1 MKVTCESCYFGFDVD
16 DAKIPP
22 SGAQVSCPVC
32 ATQFKVEK
40 GGAATAMPTP
50 VAPPAAAK
58 SDGLELSPIELDF
71 GSQEPAAA
79 AAPTPLVPQA
89 TVPPKAAPPP
99 VAKPV
104 AKAPTPPAP
113 TPALRATPPRPA
125 APPKP
130 VAPPPPETSAI
141 DEIDL
146 PGVIEE
152 KPGLPSAKSSIPS
165 RWETAKKP
173 AATTKAPPTAAPP
186 PKTTPPPAATAAP
199 APTLELDDGPFG
211 PPSTDEPND
220 AGDEADFGIG
230 LDAPDADDL
239 PTPIDLSRRESAE
252 LPAIVAA
259 KPLQPPF
266 MKGANPPA
274 PSAELPLPV
283 DPTRGKPE
291 LPVAKAPGVVDL
303 PVARGHSN
311 LPTPKDVDT
320 VVPKAAE
327 TNVVPKEVELPL
339 ALSASATATA
349 PIEPPTSLDEDD
361 APFGTPKP
369 TVAKA
374 LPPDAAPDDRAR
386 PSKKRLLLV
395 ASATLGVVLLG
406 GGAFVLFAT
415 DVGKTLF
422 AGGAAD
428 QEAVIATA
436 RKHLAEDTLPSY
448 RRAVSALKLYTEQHG
463 ENPQLL
469 GLEAQAHLGA
479 ARLGIGAE
487 LKASDATFAKL
498 ELLKKADAAIEV
510 RHANALRKLVQKQ
523 PAEAQTLLKEILAQA
538 PADATALC
546 YLGWT
551 ELSAGDATAAAATLK
566 KAVDAEPTK
575 PAALY
580 ALGRAKEL
588 LGDATE
594 ARALYKRAMQR
605 SPQHFRSE
613 LGLLRLGPAEGGRT
627 PYTAIEELIQK
638 RLDGTGPRELAEAWA
653 TAGLLARDDGQRD
666 VAEDRLRKAV
676 ALDPEQAIAQREL
689 ARSLLLQR
697 RAKDAIA
704 PAKRAVELE
713 PKSKD
718 ARLLLVGVYAESGQ
732 ANEAQA
738 ALQPMLPDGAKLPLV
753 LYYQGR
759 IALLGDKPDSQKALE
774 LFNAA
779 IAGDGK
785 LLDAALWKSQTLQKL
800 GRTDEAIAALKAA
813 EASAANDLALTIE
826 LGDAYRELN
835 RPIDAEARYRT
846 VLAKTPDDARARMGL
861 AIALEAQ
868 EKLDEAR
875 AELDKLAKAATKTPG
890 VNERL
895 GRIAKRQGKF
905 DEANRLFDAAMQE
918 GVPTTALKLEAAD
931 LALMVKDLDRAQTLA
946 EAVAREDEKS
956 ARPHLLLARIH
967 LEKSRFDDALMSAR
981 RSAVLGDLPES
992 HFVLG
997 QVLEAMGKY
1006 DQAVTEF
1013 ALARRPPIEQDAAL
1027 GRARIMAR
1035 LGATRD
1041 ALDELQPLTKVPR
1054 LRAQAMLLIG
1064 DCFADQQQRDKARHA
1079 YEEAAR
1085 ADRNSGEAA
1094 FKLGRAQADGGKRAA
1109 AIDELNRAL
1118 KLGTEKATW
1127 AAEAYLLLGD
1137 AYRDSRQAAPA
1148 LAAYQ
1153 KYLQL
1158 APPASPSRVEVQ
1170 RAIKLLGGTP

>member
-32 ATQFKVEK
+32 ATQFKVAK
-40 GGAATAMPTP
+40 GGAATAMPAP
-50 VAPPAAAK
+50 AAPPSPAK

-71 GSQEPAAA
+71 GSHDAPP
-79 AAPTPLVPQA
+79 PTPLVPQA
-89 TVPPKAAPPP
+89 TEPPKPSVTPKTPAPKTPP
-99 VAKPV
+99 VPMPPV
-104 AKAPTPPAP
+104 
-113 TPALRATPPRPA
+113 RATPPRPVT
-125 APPKP
+125 PPKP
-130 VAPPPPETSAI
+130 APPPPETSAI

-146 PGVIEE
+146 PGVIED

-173 AATTKAPPTAAPP
+173 ATAPTPKAPPPVAA
-186 PKTTPPPAATAAP
+186 
-199 APTLELDDGPFG
+199 APTLAPMSLDLDDGPFG

-220 AGDEADFGIG
+220 PADDADFGIG

-239 PTPIDLSRRESAE
+239 PTPIDVSRRDAAE

-266 MKGANPPA
+266 MKGANHAA

-283 DPTRGKPE
+283 DPARGKPE
-291 LPVAKAPGVVDL
+291 LPIAKAPGVVDL
-303 PVARGHSN
+303 PAARGHSN

-320 VVPKAAE
+320 VVPKPAE
-327 TNVVPKEVELPL
+327 TNVVPKEVELPFP
-339 ALSASATATA
+339 LSASATPPIAT
-349 PIEPPTSLDEDD
+349 PPSSLDDDD
-361 APFGTPKP
+361 APIDAPPP
-369 TVAKA
+369 TVAKPLA
-374 LPPDAAPDDRAR
+374 PDAAPDPRAR

-395 ASATLGVVLLG
+395 AGATLGVVLLG
-406 GGAFVLFAT
+406 GGGFVLFAT
-415 DVGKTLF
+415 DIGKTIWG
-422 AGGAAD
+422 GGAAD

-436 RKHLAEDTLPSY
+436 RKHLSEDTLPSY

-469 GLEAQAHLGA
+469 GLEAQAHLSA

-487 LKASDATFAKL
+487 LKASDATFTKL
-498 ELLKKADAAIEV
+498 ELLKKADSAIEV

-575 PAALY
+575 PASLY

-627 PYTAIEELIQK
+627 PYTAIEEFIQK

-704 PAKRAVELE
+704 PAKRALELE

-732 ANEAQA
+732 ASDAQA

-759 IALLGDKPDSQKALE
+759 IALLGDKPDAQKALE

-813 EASAANDLALTIE
+813 EANAANDLVLTIE

-846 VLAKTPDDARARMGL
+846 VLAKTPEDARARMGL

-931 LALMVKDLDRAQTLA
+931 LAVMVKDLDRAQTLA

-967 LEKSRFDDALMSAR
+967 LEKNRYDDALMSAR

-1054 LRAQAMLLIG
+1054 LKAQAMLLIG

-1118 KLGTEKATW
+1118 KLGTDKASW

-1137 AYRDSRQAAPA
+1137 AYRDSRQGAQA